1 MIYMVI
7 LLYIVD
13 DLSLVV
19 VLVVVV
25 VVVVVLVVVAVVV
38 AVAVAVVVVVVWIS
52 LILHFLRSNVT
63 KSCPNVTYL
72 P

>member
-38 AVAVAVVVVVVWIS
+38 AVAVVVVVVWIS